1 MTKLY
6 ELTEQYKELAA
17 LADCEEMK
25 EAVADTLEGLA
36 GEFNDKA
43 KAITSLILNMSSDAG
58 AIDQEIERLKAK
70 KQVITNRQEALKDY
84 LRTNMERTGIKK
96 ITCPLFT
103 ITCVQGREIVHIDN
117 EKELP
122 DAFLAV
128 KTVISP
134 DKKEIEARLKSG
146 EAVPGAHLE
155 RCKSSIRIK

>member
-134 DKKEIEARLKSG
+134 DKKEIEARLKRG